1 MINKEVLTLSTC
13 WQIKL
18 TDGTALGFTDSDED
32 LIIDGITY
40 HASSGFGR
48 SAVESNTSLKVDN
61 LEAIGLI
68 DHEVIKHD
76 DLISGRFDHAEVSVF
91 LSDHNGKKLDLRT
104 GWLGEI
110 TANGTSFTAE
120 IRGLLQAFS
129 QNIGELYSP
138 QCRAQL
144 GDNRCKLNLIAF
156 EGKVNRVED
165 EDTFICRALKKEDGY
180 YNYGKLKFSSGANVG
195 FETEVVEHIGHKLT
209 LAAGPHSPIAYGDN
223 FTLYPGCDRNFNTCH
238 KKFQNTLNFR
248 GEPFIPNV
256 GRFLF

>member
-1 MINKEVLTLSTC
+1 MINNEVLTLSTC

-32 LIIDGITY
+32 LVIDGTTY

-61 LEAIGLI
+61 LETIGLI
-68 DHEVIKHD
+68 DHELIKHE

-91 LSDHNGKKLDLRT
+91 LSDHHGGKLDLRT
-104 GWLGEI
+104 GWLGEV
-110 TANGTSFTAE
+110 TANGNSFTAE

-144 GDNRCKLNLIAF
+144 GDKRCKVALQAF
-156 EGKVNRVED
+156 EGKVSRVEG
-165 EDTFICRALKKEDGY
+165 EDAFICWALRGEDDY
-180 YNYGKLKFSSGANVG
+180 YRYGKLKFNSGANAG
-195 FETEVVEHIGHKLT
+195 FETEILSHIGPKLILST
-209 LAAGPHSPIAYGDN
+209 PTPNPISSGDN
-223 FTLYPGCDRNFNTCH
+223 FTLYPGCDRHLRTCH

-248 GEPFIPNV
+248 GEPFIPSV